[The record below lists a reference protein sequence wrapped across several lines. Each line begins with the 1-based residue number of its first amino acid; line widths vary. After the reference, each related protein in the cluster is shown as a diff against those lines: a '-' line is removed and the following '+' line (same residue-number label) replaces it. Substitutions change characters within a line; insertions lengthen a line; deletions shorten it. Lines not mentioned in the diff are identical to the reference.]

1 MIGRGSLLASLSI
14 AAFLVSACGEGPT
27 PSPTASHSPSPI
39 PSVGPPVQQ
48 AALVVTGSGSISTYP
63 WSGCQTTL
71 RINPSGTTPD
81 SEHFPGDY
89 LFPSS
94 TTALGSCRVTGG
106 PLALPAAIPVG
117 TYQLIVSTY
126 RPSDVPTSFAPEG
139 TLDYGVTQCSEV
151 LTVLAAWSEVKI
163 DVTFK
168 DPGCTITVSSA

>member
-1 MIGRGSLLASLSI
+1 
-14 AAFLVSACGEGPT
+14 
-27 PSPTASHSPSPI
+27 
-39 PSVGPPVQQ
+39 
-48 AALVVTGSGSISTYP
+48 
-63 WSGCQTTL
+63 
-71 RINPSGTTPD
+71 
-81 SEHFPGDY
+81 
-89 LFPSS
+89 
-94 TTALGSCRVTGG
+94 VTGG